1 MCGLAGILC
10 LRQSSIELK
19 TETTLRTMAAAIAH
33 RGPDAEGLWIDP
45 EAGIGLAHRRLS
57 ILDLSPAGAQPM
69 VSATGRYIIAFNG
82 EIYNHPA
89 LREEL
94 ESGAN
99 APAWRGHSDTE
110 TLLLAIERWGLK
122 TALQRA
128 CGMFALALWDTA
140 EGRLSLARDR
150 TGEKPLYLA
159 AIDGGWAFASELS
172 SFHGLPGFRARL
184 DQQALSD
191 YLATL
196 AVPDAGC
203 VFQGVRKIRPGT
215 ILHIS
220 AAAGTVEEDCYFDIV
235 QVMSSGRHSAET
247 RPAHAIPSVL
257 DEMEAVLQDVVIS
270 QMISDVPLGSFLSG
284 GIDSS
289 LVTALM
295 QEASDRPVKTFT
307 IGFAEAGYDES
318 ALAERVAEHLGTD
331 HTTFRLTEA
340 DALEIIPHLPRIYS
354 EPFADSSQLPT
365 ALLCAH
371 ARKQVTVVLTGDGGD
386 EIFGGYN
393 RHILGPRLWSL
404 VTRVPK
410 SLRSMGAPLAKSIQ
424 WLGGEQSPLLRQL
437 ARRIGVPASLLN
449 KAGRL
454 GDVVAGADAL
464 EDVYASLTRITDF
477 PEQFLL
483 EAPAAREEEL
493 LRKDPRLSTF
503 GAQEWMMAQDTIG
516 YLPSDVLVKL
526 DRAAMSVSLE
536 TRAPFL
542 DVRTIEAAWRLP
554 LQEKIREG
562 RGKQI
567 LREILDRHVPR
578 QLIERPK
585 QGFAVPIDRWL
596 RGELRCWAEDLLSRD
611 ALIRGGLLRVEPV
624 RDIWEAHLANRGNH
638 GQLLWAMLMLQAWAT
653 QWYSADTAFRYDS
666 ASK

>member
-1 MCGLAGILC
+1 MCGLSGIVDLSRR
-10 LRQSSIELK
+10 LDKLA
-19 TETTLRTMAAAIAH
+19 TETTLRTMADAIAH

-45 EAGIGLAHRRLS
+45 EAGIGLVHRRLS

-69 VSATGRYIIAFNG
+69 VSSTGRYIIAFNG

-94 ESGAN
+94 ESGEN
-99 APAWRGHSDTE
+99 SPAWRGHSDTE

-128 CGMFALALWDTA
+128 CGMFALALWDTV

-159 AIDGGWAFASELS
+159 EIVGGWAFASELS
-172 SFHGLPGFRARL
+172 SFHGLPGFKARL

-196 AVPDAGC
+196 VVPDTAC
-203 VFQGVRKIRPGT
+203 MFQGVRKIRPGT

-235 QVMSSGRHSAET
+235 QVMSSGRHSAGT
-247 RPAHAIPSVL
+247 RPADALPSDL
-257 DEMEAVLQDVVIS
+257 AEIEAVLQDVVHS
-270 QMISDVPLGSFLSG
+270 HMISDVPLGGFLSG

-318 ALAERVAEHLGTD
+318 AHAERVAEHLGTD

-340 DALEIIPHLPRIYS
+340 DALEIIPRLPRIYS

-393 RHILGPRLWSL
+393 RHVLGPRLWSL
-404 VTRVPK
+404 MTRVPK
-410 SLRSMGAPLAKSIQ
+410 GLRSMGAPLAKSIQ
-424 WLGGEQSPLLRQL
+424 WLGGEQSHWLRQL
-437 ARRIGVPASLLN
+437 ARRTGVPASLLD

-454 GDVVAGADAL
+454 GDVVARADSI
-464 EDVYASLTRITDF
+464 EDVYTALTRITDF
-477 PEQFLL
+477 PDQFLL
-483 EAPAAREEEL
+483 ETLAASEPEL
-493 LRKDPRLSTF
+493 LRKDPRLRTF

-516 YLPSDVLVKL
+516 YLPSDILVKL

-542 DVRTIEAAWRLP
+542 DVRVIEAAWRLP
-554 LQEKIREG
+554 SRAKIRDG
-562 RGKQI
+562 KGKQI
-567 LREILDRHVPR
+567 LREILQRRVPM
-578 QLIERPK
+578 LLTERPK

-596 RGELRCWAEDLLSRD
+596 RGELRDWAGKLLARD
-611 ALIRGGLLRVEPV
+611 ELAEGTLLDVNRVEEM
-624 RDIWEAHLANRGNH
+624 WSSHLSGTRNH
-638 GQLLWAMLMLQAWAT
+638 GQILWAILMLQAWM
-653 QWYSADTAFRYDS
+653 QEWRISS
-666 ASK
+666 QHEAS